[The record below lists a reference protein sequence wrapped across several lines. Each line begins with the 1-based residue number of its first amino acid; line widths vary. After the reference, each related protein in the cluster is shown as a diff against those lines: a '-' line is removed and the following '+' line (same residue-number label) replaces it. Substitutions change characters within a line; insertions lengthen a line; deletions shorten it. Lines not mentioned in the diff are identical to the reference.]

1 MKVWI
6 LGFGW
11 LGQYLLNDFLSES
24 SAIAAVTRN
33 EEKAHAF
40 KKNGLTPIIVSPD
53 KYFIP
58 ETIPFLPDVVIC
70 TTPPSKNP
78 DDYATW
84 CTYFLAM
91 ISSFEVAGANPQWIY
106 TSSTGIYPDTD
117 GLFDEDYPVAAESA
131 RQMYLVMHEKVIQS
145 QAKGGACIVR
155 LGGLLGEGRDAVKFY
170 HHQAE
175 KFHALAPVN
184 MIHGSDA
191 ASFILHAAQNKLK
204 GIFNVCNPQHP
215 ARWEFYVKA
224 CQDMGLAPNRM
235 KEEGGFKNR
244 IIDCNKM
251 LDAGFM
257 PRFNLV

>member
-11 LGQYLLNDFLSES
+11 LGQYILNAFRSDA
-24 SAIAAVTRN
+24 SAIAAVSRN
-33 EEKAHAF
+33 EEKVHAL
-40 KKNGLTPIIVSPD
+40 KELGLTPIIVSPA

-58 ETIPFLPDVVIC
+58 DTIPFIPDVVIC
-70 TTPPSKNP
+70 TIPPSKNP
-78 DDYATW
+78 DDYALW

-117 GLFDEDYPVAAESA
+117 GRFDEAFPVTAQSA

-145 QAKGGACIVR
+145 QANGNACIVR
-155 LGGLLGEGRDAVKFY
+155 LGGLLGEGRDAIKFY

-175 KFHALAPVN
+175 RFHASEPVN

-191 ASFILHAAQNKLK
+191 AAFILHAVKNQLK
-204 GIFNVCNPQHP
+204 GIFNVCSPQHP
-215 ARWEFYVKA
+215 ARQAFYQKA
-224 CQDMGLAPNRM
+224 CHDKGLTPNRM

-251 LDAGFM
+251 LDAGFT
-257 PRFNLV
+257 PSYKLV